1 MSRSQMALAR
11 CSVAMPSS
19 PTAHSSPTRRS
30 AGAMTR
36 SHRSISG
43 TPSASRSKSCRA
55 SVSSPDTIASY
66 SRPACTDQSRTR
78 TSGRGGVPEARR
90 SASALTSSSLT
101 S

>member
-11 CSVAMPSS
+11 CSVAMLSR
-19 PTAHSSPTRRS
+19 PTVHSWPTRRS

-36 SHRSISG
+36 SHRSTSG

-78 TSGRGGVPEARR
+78 TSGRGGAPEARR
-90 SASALTSSSLT
+90 SASALMSSSLT

>member
-1 MSRSQMALAR
+1 MSRSQIALAR
-11 CSVAMPSS
+11 CSVAIVSS
-19 PTAHSSPTRRS
+19 PAAHWSPTRRS
-30 AGAMTR
+30 AGEMTR

-43 TPSASRSKSCRA
+43 TPAASRSNSCRA

-66 SRPACTDQSRTR
+66 NRPAWTDQSRTR